1 MNAATATG
9 LLHLIAAEP
18 TLLASAP
25 ADPDES
31 DLHLRVREGRH
42 LCLGCGQPARCAAV
56 VNSDTHGPRW
66 LDLCSPCWQ
75 TVRTANVLCGD
86 AEGAGEP
93 GEPGDADG
101 QAGS

>member
-25 ADPDES
+25 ADADES
-31 DLHLRVREGRH
+31 DLHLRAREGQH
-42 LCLGCGQPARCAAV
+42 LCLGCGQPARCAVV
-56 VNSDTHGPRW
+56 VNSDAHGPRW

-75 TVRTANVLCGD
+75 TVRTANVVCGEV
-86 AEGAGEP
+86 EGAER
-93 GEPGDADG
+93 PGDADG

>member
-25 ADPDES
+25 ADADES
-31 DLHLRVREGRH
+31 DLHLRAREGRH
-42 LCLGCGQPARCAAV
+42 LCLGCGQPARCAV
-56 VNSDTHGPRW
+56 VVDSDTHGPRW

-75 TVRTANVLCGD
+75 TVRTANVVFGE
-86 AEGAGEP
+86 AEGPE
-93 GEPGDADG
+93 EPGDADG